1 MNLFR
6 FLIILSVFIA
16 LNSYLF
22 IRGWQALPD
31 RFWIHMIYTS
41 IFLVASLSVFLAIFL
56 GNRLPAWLTLVF
68 EQTGGYFMILFIF
81 MLAGALLGDL
91 LRVAN
96 HYFSIFPEWVVTRY
110 SMAKLIYFGMVLATL
125 IALSLIGF
133 VRFSNPSLV
142 NLNLESGKNSG
153 QSGDIILIAA
163 SDIHLGNVVRKGRLV
178 KWVDLINK
186 QKPDLILLVGD
197 IIDHSYR
204 DVVTQE
210 MDKELRKLK
219 ATYGVYAVPGNHD
232 YYAGIDQALDFLK
245 SSGIQ
250 VLRDTA
256 ITIGNRLVL
265 IGRDDLTNKNRKPLH
280 EILNG
285 MQSDLPK
292 ILLDHQPLSIKES
305 IDNQI
310 DFHLSGHTHD
320 GQIFPFNKFVSLIY
334 EQGYGYRRSGNTHS
348 YVSSGLGLWG
358 APIRL
363 GTRSEIV
370 RINLRNAENN

>member
-22 IRGWQALPD
+22 IRGWQAMPD
-31 RFWIHMIYTS
+31 RFWIHLIYTF

-56 GNRLPAWLTLVF
+56 GNRLPAWLTLIF
-68 EQTGGYFMILFIF
+68 EQAGGYFMILFIF

-96 HYFSIFPEWVVTRY
+96 HYFSIFPEWVVTQY
-110 SMAKLIYFGMVLATL
+110 SMAKLLYFGIVLAALT
-125 IALSLIGF
+125 ALSLIGF

-142 NLNLESGKNSG
+142 NLNLEAGKNSG
-153 QSGDIILIAA
+153 QSGDLVLIAA

-178 KWVDLINK
+178 KWVELINE

-197 IIDHSYR
+197 IIDHSYQA
-204 DVVTQE
+204 VVNQE
-210 MDKELRKLK
+210 MDKELLKLK

-245 SSGIQ
+245 RSGIQ

-256 ITIGNRLVL
+256 ITVGNRLVL

-280 EILNG
+280 AILNG

-292 ILLDHQPLSIKES
+292 IVLDHQPLSIKES
-305 IDNQI
+305 IENQI

-320 GQIFPFNKFVSLIY
+320 GQIFPFNKLVSLIY

-370 RINLRNAENN
+370 KINLRDAENN

>member
-163 SDIHLGNVVRKGRLV
+163 SDIHLGNVVRKRRLV

-204 DVVTQE
+204 AVVTQE

-256 ITIGNRLVL
+256 ITVGNRLVL

-280 EILNG
+280 AILNG
-285 MQSDLPK
+285 IQSDLPK